1 MKILF
6 ISPVNWNFYKYRDQE
21 LPTTLASKGYN
32 CIYLNPVR
40 YKNWEKG
47 AARLQDYDI
56 NTVPS
61 KVTVIYRNIKLKKSA
76 FSFLYETFNN
86 VRQII
91 KHKPDAIICTDHLM
105 GVMACVYC
113 RFANKKFIFDNT
125 DDWSAV
131 DNSYLTSKFWKY
143 ISKPL
148 LRIFSY
154 AVTSTSHEQAN
165 YFRKR
170 NSRTFV
176 IPNGK
181 PLSFIKKL
189 DIQINQPEKTKV
201 NFIASLRNWYDF
213 DLMFEIFSEMPEIE
227 LNIYGM
233 GDLYEELK
241 EKSAPYENIFLRGNA
256 TAEMVPNL
264 LNETAFGIIPLR
276 NIKLNH
282 STCPIKLFDYWCT
295 KKAVIATPM
304 NEIKA
309 VAEDNVLYAKDKN
322 EFINNIKKLL
332 DNKEMRDDYGKKGF
346 ELIISTYN
354 YDKISDRF
362 LNILEQ

>member
-1 MKILF
+1 MKLLF

-21 LPTTLASKGYN
+21 LPINLASKGHD

-40 YKNWEKG
+40 YKNWKNG
-47 AARLQDYDI
+47 SVRLQDYD
-56 NTVPS
+56 VS
-61 KVTVIYRNIKLKKSA
+61 KVPERVTIIERKTKIEKSA
-76 FSFLYETFNN
+76 LSFLYETFSN

-91 KHKPDAIICTDHLM
+91 KHKPDAVICTDHLM

-113 RFANKKFIFDNT
+113 RLTGKKFIFDNT
-125 DDWSAV
+125 DDWSEV
-131 DNSYLTSKFWKY
+131 DKSYFSSKFWKY

-148 LRIFSY
+148 LRRFSY
-154 AVTSTSHEQAN
+154 SVTSTSHDQAD

-170 NSRTFV
+170 NNRTFV

-189 DIQINQPEKTKV
+189 DIQIKANEKTKV
-201 NFIASLRNWYDF
+201 NFIASLRDWYDF
-213 DLMFEIFSEMPEIE
+213 DLMFEAFSEFPEIE

-233 GDLYEELK
+233 GDMYEELK
-241 EKSAPYENIFLRGNA
+241 ERAGSYENIFLRGNA
-256 TAEMVPNL
+256 SSEMVSHL

-282 STCPIKLFDYWCT
+282 STCPIKLFDYWCA
-295 KKAVIATPM
+295 KKAVITTPM

-309 VAEDNVLYAKDKN
+309 IAEDKVLYASGKT
-322 EFINNIKKLL
+322 EFVNSIAKLI
-332 DNKEMRDDYGKKGF
+332 DNKEIRDDFGKRGF
-346 ELIISTYN
+346 DLIISNYN
-354 YDKISDRF
+354 YDIISDRF
-362 LNILEQ
+362 LKILEQ